1 MDYLTVFDIGGK
13 YEFRKDN
20 RNNRKEQTLL

>member
-1 MDYLTVFDIGGK
+1 MDFLTIIDIGGK
-13 YEFRKDN
+13 YGFRKDN